1 VARPK
6 SSTRTAFEVQTDRI
20 LSQGICCLA
29 GLGSRASSG
38 GLPAVLA
45 GSATQ
50 ESRFKQVHSSEPIYS
65 VRISLNYRAVG
76 VIEGDVIIWYWIGSH
91 ADYEKQLTKR

>member
-1 VARPK
+1 
-6 SSTRTAFEVQTDRI
+6 
-20 LSQGICCLA
+20 
-29 GLGSRASSG
+29 
-38 GLPAVLA
+38 
-45 GSATQ
+45 
-50 ESRFKQVHSSEPIYS
+50 VHSSEPIYS